1 MALSPEDRAYYE
13 EKLNWKGY
21 VWLWGVT
28 VIVGAIIWPLLIY
41 IQDASAGQTGKW
53 SAEVVGQ
60 LAFCGALMGT
70 TMSVIMYLIA
80 RFYLWMGWLPSRR

>member
-1 MALSPEDRAYYE
+1 MALTPEDRAFYE
-13 EKLNWKGY
+13 EKLGWKGY
-21 VWLWGVT
+21 VYLWALTT
-28 VIVGAIIWPLLIY
+28 VVGAIIWPLLLY
-41 IQDASAGQTGKW
+41 IQDASAGQTSKW
-53 SAEVVGQ
+53 SSTVVGQ